1 MQFAMIGVKEDGDAI
16 TKYLYPLVPKF
27 INSTDSATETIHSRQ
42 SVSVG
47 MARNQN
53 HDDDD
58 ASTSSR
64 KKRIKTRDN
73 SGVGPWSELNHD
85 VLFLVMM
92 QLSFVDFV
100 AFSGVCK
107 SWRSFALRKR
117 FMASRPPMLMSIS
130 DPSYMNS
137 YYCHLKDFDGRKFKT
152 LLPHS
157 VGRRCVFVVIDRLY
171 FNIWFSVEGKGAW
184 NHVSSTYSILD
195 LHAFK
200 GKIYARSNTW
210 RVYEMKLNPKPK
222 LTLLKIKNFPKSKSA
237 NPVFVSSDEN
247 LYVMDHGLKEPIEEL
262 DFGEM
267 KWVSPKEKTIGEYS
281 FFCSDWK
288 YGVVFNPELWI
299 GPRSQLKR
307 YDCFCRHT
315 TTDQKCPKGSFFS
328 TRMWYFPHSCLNVDI
343 IDG

>member
-1 MQFAMIGVKEDGDAI
+1 
-16 TKYLYPLVPKF
+16 
-27 INSTDSATETIHSRQ
+27 
-42 SVSVG
+42 

-53 HDDDD
+53 DDD
-58 ASTSSR
+58 ASTSNR
-64 KKRIKTRDN
+64 KKRIKTCDN

-100 AFSGVCK
+100 ALSGVCK

-130 DPSYMNS
+130 DTSCMNS
-137 YYCHLKDFDGRKFKT
+137 CYCHLKDFDGRNFKT

-157 VGRRCVFVVIDRLY
+157 VGRRCVGLTCGYLILLSFITNDYWLVNPITRWVFLVIDKLY

-184 NHVSSTYSILD
+184 NHVSSTYPILD

-222 LTLLKIKNFPKSKSA
+222 LTLLKIKNFPKSKVG

-247 LYVMDHGLKEPIEEL
+247 LYVMDHGLKDPIEEL
-262 DFGEM
+262 DFGVM

-281 FFCSDWK
+281 FF
-288 YGVVFNPELWI
+288 L
-299 GPRSQLKR
+299 
-307 YDCFCRHT
+307 
-315 TTDQKCPKGSFFS
+315 
-328 TRMWYFPHSCLNVDI
+328 
-343 IDG
+343 